1 LEQKL
6 ARVEQSAR
14 DEAKKRGEEV
24 GSQLDDLRTSLQ
36 AAEARALS
44 AAGPRAKRTPHPG
57 LRAPHPELISGR
69 LLLIMRTADC
79 TDHDDPAPRV

>member
-44 AAGPRAKRTPHPG
+44 AAGPRAMATRQAHPTP
-57 LRAPHPELISGR
+57 RAPR
-69 LLLIMRTADC
+69 
-79 TDHDDPAPRV
+79 PAP